1 MLTVCACGHHRLVG
15 SACPSCG
22 STAGLVGRT
31 AAAALLG
38 LTLGAC
44 TTETG
49 QALYGVAMIDE
60 DGDGYPEGSDCD
72 DTNAAVHPGATET
85 PDDGV
90 DSDCDGGDNTTGDSG
105 E

>member
-22 STAGLVGRT
+22 RSGGLVGRT

-38 LTLGAC
+38 LSMSAC
-44 TTETG
+44 TTETA

-60 DGDGYPEGSDCD
+60 DEDGYPQGSDCD
-72 DTNAAVHPGATET
+72 DLDATRHPGAEET
-85 PDDGV
+85 PGDGV
-90 DSDCDGGDNTTGDSG
+90 DSDCDGGDDTTSDSG